1 MILDAFQIQP
11 NECVDN
17 EILSK
22 QYNREVNMLEHNR
35 RTDDE
40 RLTLIEHK
48 IDKLSNDVED
58 LVAAWKAANFV
69 VGFIKWVGGL
79 STALVAIYTLIK
91 LKG

>member
-1 MILDAFQIQP
+1 MI
-11 NECVDN
+11 
-17 EILSK
+17 
-22 QYNREVNMLEHNR
+22 EHNQR
-35 RTDDE
+35 REDE
-40 RLTLIEHK
+40 RLILIEHK
-48 IDKLSNDVED
+48 LDKLSNDVED

>member
-1 MILDAFQIQP
+1 MIEQ
-11 NECVDN
+11 
-17 EILSK
+17 
-22 QYNREVNMLEHNR
+22 NR
-35 RTDDE
+35 RSDDE
-40 RLTLIEHK
+40 RLSLIEHK
-48 IDKLSNDVED
+48 LDKLSNDVED